1 MRQKIKTITSHAFIH
16 SFTLSLS
23 LSLSLH
29 WLYRCVTQKSIR
41 QMKHCKEH
49 KVLFWK
55 RYLLY
60 SIYFSFKSEYLGYA
74 YVRVSRQD
82 CLILWWPF
90 NNLHIV
96 IRADGSDTTMSD
108 EGRSRALDPW
118 KLTLFSLVNLK
129 QYHR

>member
-1 MRQKIKTITSHAFIH
+1 MTRSILVTFIWVALDIRSRSKIGNVNWNASENKNNNIARVR
-16 SFTLSLS
+16 SLVYFS
-23 LSLSLH
+23 LFFFF
-29 WLYRCVTQKSIR
+29 
-41 QMKHCKEH
+41 EN
-49 KVLFWK
+49 
-55 RYLLY
+55 Y

-90 NNLHIV
+90 NSLHIV

-129 QYHR
+129 QYHS